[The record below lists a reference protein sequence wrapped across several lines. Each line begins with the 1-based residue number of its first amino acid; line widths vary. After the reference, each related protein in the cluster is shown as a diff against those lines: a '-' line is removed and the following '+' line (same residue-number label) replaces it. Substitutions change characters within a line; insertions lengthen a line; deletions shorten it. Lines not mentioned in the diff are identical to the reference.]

1 MRNKKKS
8 FNNIIFI
15 KVFFRKKIHFNSLSG
30 PAINT

>member
-15 KVFFRKKIHFNSLSG
+15 KVFFRKKKYISTLFRTQL
-30 PAINT
+30 